1 MEPYSVLMSIYYKE
15 DSTYFKQSLES
26 ILSQTV
32 RTDDLVLV
40 CDGPLTPELDAV
52 IEEYVQAYPDLFHII
67 RLPENGGLG
76 KALNKGCPGMP
87 A

>member
-52 IEEYVQAYPDLFHII
+52 IEEYVQAYPRFVSYHSSS
-67 RLPENGGLG
+67 G
-76 KALNKGCPGMP
+76 KRRIGERH
-87 A
+87 

>member
-40 CDGPLTPELDAV
+40 CDGPLTPDLD
-52 IEEYVQAYPDLFHII
+52 
-67 RLPENGGLG
+67 G
-76 KALNKGCPGMP
+76 
-87 A
+87 

>member
-40 CDGPLTPELDAV
+40 CDGPLTPELLREGSRNV
-52 IEEYVQAYPDLFHII
+52 IIVRPLY
-67 RLPENGGLG
+67 
-76 KALNKGCPGMP
+76 
-87 A
+87 

>member
-52 IEEYVQAYPDLFHII
+52 IEEYIQ
-67 RLPENGGLG
+67 ENPVVDTKKYKRKKTVKYSQPNL
-76 KALNKGCPGMP
+76 
-87 A
+87 